1 MIEALTFL
9 ADRAEIGIATA
20 FLVFLRIGAAMAVLP
35 AFGEQSVPVRVRLA
49 LAVVFTAIVAPSAGP
64 LPAMGGPGGVIGLPL
79 VTEVVIG
86 LALGVTVRLF
96 VMALQMAGSMAAQT
110 MSLAQ
115 IFGGQTGADPLPAF
129 GHIMVMAGLAL
140 AVALNFHVKIAA
152 FLIGSYELLPAGQW
166 PRPSDF
172 TDWGVGRVGRAFA
185 LGFALAIPFV
195 ITSLIYNLT
204 LGVINRAMPQLMVA
218 FIGAP
223 AITLAGLALL
233 AVALPFVLGVWLTTL
248 DVFLADPAG
257 ALR

>member
-1 MIEALTFL
+1 MIAAL
-9 ADRAEIGIATA
+9 ADLAGMAEGGVAAA
-20 FLVFLRIGAAMAVLP
+20 FLVFLRVGAAMAMLP

-49 LAVVFTAIVAPSAGP
+49 LALVFTAVVAPAAGP
-64 LPAMGGPGGVIGLPL
+64 LPEIGGPGGVIGPALA
-79 VTEVVIG
+79 TEVIIG
-86 LALGVTVRLF
+86 LALGATVRLF
-96 VMALQMAGSMAAQT
+96 VAALQMAGSMAAQT

-129 GHIMVMAGLAL
+129 GHIMVMAGLAI
-140 AVALNFHVKIAA
+140 AVSAGLHVKVAA
-152 FLIGSYELLPAGQW
+152 YLIGSYDMLPAGRW
-166 PRPSDF
+166 PAPSDL
-172 TDWGVGRVGRAFA
+172 TDWGVSRIGKAFA

-233 AVALPFVLGVWLTTL
+233 AICLPFVLQVWLSNL
-248 DVFLADPAG
+248 DIFLADPAE
-257 ALR
+257 APR

>member
-1 MIEALTFL
+1 MIPALTAL
-9 ADRAEIGIATA
+9 AEMAGIGIATA
-20 FLVFLRIGAAMAVLP
+20 FVVFLRVGAAMAMLP
-35 AFGEQSVPVRVRLA
+35 AFGEQSVPVRVRLG
-49 LAVVFTAIVAPSAGP
+49 LAVVFTLIVAPSAGP
-64 LPAMGGPGGVIGLPL
+64 MPALDGPGGVVGLPL
-79 VTEVVIG
+79 ATEVAIG
-86 LALGVTVRLF
+86 LALGATIRLF
-96 VMALQMAGSMAAQT
+96 VVVLQMAGSMAAQT

-140 AVALNFHVKIAA
+140 AVAMNLHVKLAA
-152 FLIGSYELLPAGQW
+152 FLIGSYQMLPAGQF
-166 PRPSDF
+166 PDPADF
-172 TDWGVGRVGRAFA
+172 AAWGVDRIGKAFA

-233 AVALPFVLGVWLTTL
+233 AVSLPFVLGVWLSTM
-248 DVFLADPAG
+248 DAFLADPAG
-257 ALR
+257 APR